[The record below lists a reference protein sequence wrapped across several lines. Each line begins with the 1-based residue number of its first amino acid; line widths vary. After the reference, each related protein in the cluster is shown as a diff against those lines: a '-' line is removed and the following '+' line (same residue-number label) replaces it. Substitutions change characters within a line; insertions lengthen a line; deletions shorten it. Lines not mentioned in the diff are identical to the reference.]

1 MNDLQTKL
9 DRLADGELSR
19 QEYAALLSSL
29 DHEDEGWKKC
39 ALTFLEG
46 QALRT
51 DFRKLIDEPTPPS
64 QSAPAMPASS
74 TTKLIPGWYWIQS
87 LAVAACLGLAF
98 WLGRGSVAPDDIDP
112 AGAGPQAPKIAA
124 DPGPRSESWK
134 QGRMTLVVNGA
145 DGRPREVEV
154 PVVDGNYVDPR
165 AFLARSSAI
174 PSDVLEALQQSG
186 HKIEREREF
195 MRQPIDAEHEV
206 VVPVDHLRVVPV
218 SNPMY

>member
-9 DRLADGELSR
+9 DRLADGELNR
-19 QEYAALLSSL
+19 EEYAALLASL
-29 DHEDEGWKKC
+29 DHEDGGWKKC

-46 QALRT
+46 QALRS
-51 DFRKLIDEPTPPS
+51 DLRKLIDEPTTPS
-64 QSAPAMPASS
+64 QSAPPMPASS
-74 TTKLIPGWYWIQS
+74 TTNQDPGWYWIQS

-98 WLGRGSVAPDDIDP
+98 WLGRGSVAPNDIGLP
-112 AGAGPQAPKIAA
+112 AAGPQPPQVAAAPATE
-124 DPGPRSESWK
+124 SEPWK
-134 QGRMTLVVNGA
+134 QGRMMLVLNSA

-165 AFLARSSAI
+165 AFLARAAVV
-174 PSDVLEALQQSG
+174 PPDVLEALQQSG